1 MDIDLVYFW
10 VDGNDPKWQAKHD
23 AFCGN
28 KSCSA
33 EVNGKNRYANND
45 ELKYSLRSVE
55 KYAPWLR
62 KIFIITDNQVPEWL
76 DTSNP
81 KVKIVDHTEILPAES
96 LPCFNSC
103 LIGHYVYKIPG
114 LAEHFLLGNDD
125 TFINKEVTPN
135 DFFTPSGLPVV
146 RLRRMCFRKFRWTWR
161 AKVRRKPLSNY
172 RKTVQRA
179 SQLVYDRFGHYYT
192 GIPHH
197 NINAHLKSIC
207 RDVAEVI
214 MHDEFSSNNKN
225 HIRSDDDV
233 QNIVFSYVALAEKRG
248 KLRYVTDKESMIVKI
263 HKDKHYK
270 RLDKYR
276 PMLFCMN
283 DSEYATDKG
292 RAMSK
297 AYLERRF
304 PDKSEFEK

>member
-1 MDIDLVYFW
+1 MQ
-10 VDGNDPKWQAKHD
+10 G
-23 AFCGN
+23 
-28 KSCSA
+28 
-33 EVNGKNRYANND
+33 
-45 ELKYSLRSVE
+45 
-55 KYAPWLR
+55 
-62 KIFIITDNQVPEWL
+62 
-76 DTSNP
+76 
-81 KVKIVDHTEILPAES
+81 
-96 LPCFNSC
+96 
-103 LIGHYVYKIPG
+103 
-114 LAEHFLLGNDD
+114 
-125 TFINKEVTPN
+125 
-135 DFFTPSGLPVV
+135 
-146 RLRRMCFRKFRWTWR
+146 
-161 AKVRRKPLSNY
+161 
-172 RKTVQRA
+172 KTVQRA